1 MWEVKVVD
9 TNHIDPV
16 VRVTR
21 FVDALA
27 AFDVAKHA
35 VQQQKEFDATR
46 SHDNPAYE
54 SGLVAQEER
63 LLAAAREVEEA
74 IAGCFYSDRFRRPN

>member
-1 MWEVKVVD
+1 MDK
-9 TNHIDPV
+9 NHIDPV

-21 FVDALA
+21 LVDALA
-27 AFDVAKHA
+27 GFDVAKHA

-46 SHDNPAYE
+46 SHENPEYE
-54 SGLVAQEER
+54 SGLVAHEER

-74 IAGCFYSDRFRRPN
+74 ISGCFYSDRFRRQS